1 MLGIYALSKALG
13 VQYLHMQPE
22 CVGHIGGLPHYQG
35 QDCSSRMTAA
45 DYKALNRV
53 QKVLALPSPQ
63 GLSIEALNSSS
74 SGGSGGWFVERLD
87 DVVLTWDALRKAVHS
102 ALQQQRSTVIKL
114 ARVQALLCHH
124 PDVFL
129 AVPQLRPP
137 VSKQKVGAQG
147 GCVLGGGELTHCTT
161 EGQPPD
167 GSYAVANRLVG
178 KQKEGAQE
186 GTCSKTQQRGDIWCG
201 LRGSSGGPRWTE
213 KQN

>member
-147 GCVLGGGELTHCTT
+147 VCAFWGGGVDPL
-161 EGQPPD
+161 
-167 GSYAVANRLVG
+167 YY
-178 KQKEGAQE
+178 
-186 GTCSKTQQRGDIWCG
+186 
-201 LRGSSGGPRWTE
+201 
-213 KQN
+213 